1 MFSEKSLHVLRV
13 FLVLCLLLHLVS
25 ATCNSKGQCWKTSE
39 APNKSVDFHLCGSMI
54 PFAVRDIC
62 NIMMAAY
69 GRRKQ
74 KARKSSGTIV
84 YKNPNNAKRFRIAKR
99 KFNIVEECCT
109 EGCLVEEVREYC

>member
-1 MFSEKSLHVLRV
+1 MFSERSLKVLTA
-13 FLVLCLLLHLVS
+13 FLVLCLITHLVS

-39 APNKSVDFHLCGSMI
+39 TGHRPVDFHLCGSMI

-69 GRRKQ
+69 GHRRQ
-74 KARKSSGTIV
+74 KARKSAGTIV
-84 YKNPNNAKRFRIAKR
+84 YKNPNNAKKFRIAKR

-109 EGCLVEEVREYC
+109 EGCVVEEVREYC